1 MKKAP
6 SSMGRS
12 LSSRYH
18 PSSVK
23 RQHSTEQMLLTL
35 TRLTPFPNSC
45 YWPSET
51 GLEGELHVVVLA
63 CDFQPISH
71 FFPSA
76 SLLSLSMPFAYWN
89 YSILLF
95 KILQVRRFS
104 KLTRK
109 RAYASSQLCQICW
122 TSSLSSSISMS
133 FSMFFMDSSFSSFT

>member
-63 CDFQPISH
+63 CDFQPMIA
-71 FFPSA
+71 FLFPQPLLATLPVNAFCILELFYTIVQKFA
-76 SLLSLSMPFAYWN
+76 SE
-89 YSILLF
+89 
-95 KILQVRRFS
+95 KIQ
-104 KLTRK
+104 
-109 RAYASSQLCQICW
+109 QI
-122 TSSLSSSISMS
+122 
-133 FSMFFMDSSFSSFT
+133 D